1 MFRITYKKTIEK
13 TNNITYQAME
23 SFIHSLNTICS
34 KEGNLISPS
43 SISFGTDTSPE
54 GRMVIKNFLEAM
66 QSGLG
71 NYETPEFPVPIFKVK
86 NGINLNKKDKN
97 YDLFELACD
106 ICSKMSMPNFAFLDA
121 QFNKEYYRDGD
132 YDTEAGYMGCN
143 VRILE
148 NYVDE
153 NKATVAGRGNLSIT
167 SINLPRMGIK
177 YGVISNEKANLNN
190 FFEELEEK
198 LDLVKD
204 QLLERF
210 ELQCKKK
217 KDNFPFLLGQELWI
231 DSEKIK
237 DTDNLKKVL
246 KQGTLSIGFIGLAE
260 CLKALIGQHQ
270 GESKEAQKLG
280 LKIVDFMRKKCD
292 EYSEKYNLNF
302 NLVATTAN
310 SSLNKFIKLDQAI
323 YGKLKGITDKENY
336 TQGFEIPN
344 NCKVKIEEKINIE
357 APYHMLTNGGHI
369 THIKLDKENMKN
381 AKYVAEIVKQMQE
394 KQIGYAKIEVLK

>member
-1 MFRITYKKTIEK
+1 MFRITYKKSIEK

-34 KEGNLISPS
+34 REGNLISPS
-43 SISFGTDTSPE
+43 SIGFGTDTSPE
-54 GRMVIKNFLEAM
+54 GRMVIRNFLEAI

-71 NYETPEFPVPIFKVK
+71 NYETPEFPIPIFKVK
-86 NGINLNKKDKN
+86 NGVNLNKQDTN

-106 ICSKMSMPNFAFLDA
+106 ICSKISLPNFAFLDA
-121 QFNKEYYRDGD
+121 QFNKEHYREGD
-132 YDTEAGYMGCN
+132 YDTEVAYMGSN

-167 SINLPRMGIK
+167 SINLPRIGIK
-177 YGVISNEKANLNN
+177 YGTISNEKANLDK

-204 QLLERF
+204 QLIERF

-217 KDNFPFLLGQELWI
+217 KYNFPFLLGQELWL

-260 CLKALIGQHQ
+260 CLKALLGEHH

-280 LKIVDFMRKKCD
+280 IKIVDFMRKKCD

-302 NLVATTAN
+302 NLIATTAN

-344 NCKVKIEEKINIE
+344 NCKIKIEEKIDIE
-357 APYHMLTNGGHI
+357 SPYHILTNGGHI
-369 THIKLDKENMKN
+369 TNIKLDKENMQN
-381 AKYVAEIVKQMQE
+381 ATYIIEIIKQMQE